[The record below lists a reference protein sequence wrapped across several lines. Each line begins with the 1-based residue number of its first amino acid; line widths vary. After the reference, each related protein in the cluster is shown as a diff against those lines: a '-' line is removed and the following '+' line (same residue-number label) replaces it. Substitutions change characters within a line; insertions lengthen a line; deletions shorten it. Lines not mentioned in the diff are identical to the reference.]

1 MTPYKDI
8 FYSVEDGLQ
17 LHARDYD
24 SASADSSPENCDKIT
39 VLCLHGLSRNAA
51 DFEPLVQ
58 ELSGDYR
65 LLVTEQRGRGQSQ
78 WDAQHQRYHLL
89 TYVQDMWQLLDHL
102 GIEKVVIVGTS
113 MGGLMGMIM
122 VNQQPQ
128 RIAGLV
134 INDVGPEVHPEGIGR
149 IMSYLGKKEPV
160 KTWQDA
166 VSQTRDMNEVC
177 FPSYNDEQW
186 LAMTRRL
193 FRENDQGVPVLD
205 YDPMIS
211 APLTEDQKAAAP
223 SDPWALFRGLK
234 GTPLLVLRGELS
246 DLLSRD
252 CFLRMQ
258 SELPELTAVEVPAVG
273 HAPALDEAA
282 AVSAIEQFLQ
292 RADIK
297 QAFIQSRVV
306 YDEQSSQL

>member
-17 LHARDYD
+17 LHARDYE
-24 SASADSSPENCDKIT
+24 SDSSNTSQNDSDRIT
-39 VLCLHGLSRNAA
+39 ILCLHGLSRNAA
-51 DFEPLVQ
+51 DFEPLAQ

-65 LLVTEQRGRGQSQ
+65 LLVAEQRGRGQSE

-102 GIEKVVIVGTS
+102 NIDKVVIVGTS
-113 MGGLMGMIM
+113 MGGLMGMLM
-122 VNQQPQ
+122 ANQHPQ

-134 INDVGPEVHPEGIGR
+134 INDVGPEVAPEGIGR
-149 IMSYLGKKEPV
+149 IMSYLGKKGPV
-160 KTWQDA
+160 KTWSDA
-166 VSQTRDMNEVC
+166 LLQTRDMNAVC
-177 FPSYNDEQW
+177 FPSYSDEQW

-223 SDPWALFRGLK
+223 SDPWALFTGLK

-246 DLLSRD
+246 DLLSKD

-258 SELPELTAVEVPAVG
+258 SELPELTAVEVPDVG
-273 HAPALDEAA
+273 HAPALDEEA
-282 AVSAIEQFLQ
+282 AVSAIEYFLQ
-292 RADIK
+292 QTVIK
-297 QAFIQSRVV
+297 QEFMAPSASR
-306 YDEQSSQL
+306 L